1 MAKKPP
7 ADQKATPRF
16 SDDRIA
22 DMIDARDA
30 AGLTAALDT
39 GLSPDWRDAA
49 GRGLMHFAAAW
60 NDAPAM
66 ENFSAR
72 GVALRSYDD
81 NGRTPED
88 MARMMGHDGMAY
100 KITQK
105 LASMAADGAVI
116 DTGFASLADIR
127 RASSENLSDAFN
139 ALVQQGKLAG
149 IIALARKDAQG
160 LSASDFTGRDP
171 DGDTTILKI
180 CQRGD
185 LGKLM
190 DVAAW
195 KERPEEFRKLW
206 SYVPQDYAAKHDADG
221 FISSAHQARLQE
233 YRQPDFRLGR
243 RPPKGPKP

>member
-16 SDDRIA
+16 SDDTIA
-22 DMIDARDA
+22 DMIDARDT
-30 AGLTAALDT
+30 AGLTAALDA
-39 GLSPDWRDAA
+39 GLPPDWRDDA
-49 GRGLMHFAAAW
+49 GRSLMHFAAAW
-60 NDAPAM
+60 NDASAM
-66 ENFSAR
+66 EDFAAR
-72 GVALRSYDD
+72 GVALRTYDN

-88 MARMMGHDGMAY
+88 MARMMGHDGIAY
-100 KITQK
+100 KIAQK
-105 LASMAADGAVI
+105 LAGNTADSARM
-116 DTGFASLADIR
+116 DTGFTSLADIR
-127 RASSENLSDAFN
+127 RASSENLSDTFN
-139 ALVQQGKLAG
+139 ALVQQGKLEG

-160 LSASDFTGRDP
+160 LAASDFTGRDA

-221 FISSAHQARLQE
+221 FISGAHQARLQE